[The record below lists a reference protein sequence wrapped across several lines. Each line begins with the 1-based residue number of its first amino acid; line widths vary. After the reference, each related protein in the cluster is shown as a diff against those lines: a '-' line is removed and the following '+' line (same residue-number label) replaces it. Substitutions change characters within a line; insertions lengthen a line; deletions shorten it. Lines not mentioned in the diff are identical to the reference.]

1 MAFFEKIIIIKL
13 VVRNQNIT
21 VQGDIMVKEYVVV
34 APENYSRRV
43 DVDFKC
49 TGKNDELT
57 IQRAIDEAIEL
68 NSNIML
74 LNGIYHIDGFN
85 NYYDDN
91 GPDSAICFPNEWREI
106 KFIGENAEYGFQRKY
121 NNGVVLLVSSNA
133 LKTIERETDVIRG
146 RWTEAG
152 IQNGSS
158 LCMENISIVLAN
170 NQHKIR
176 CIDLR
181 RTDRPE
187 LKNITLVSYGD
198 MISENSDNGLGTPP
212 PVPTKGCIG
221 LTMTDGSNNSY
232 SNYTNVQTYGFDEGI
247 QVGGEHVVCI
257 NCGAAVGRY
266 GFTFGNYETNCGSN
280 HPITLINCMDERN
293 INLPLFNMCG
303 DADGKGGRLQGRQEV
318 TLISFNMERV
328 ERQTP
333 GRMLGDLMKEVH
345 PGTWCGTIDFTLQP
359 DWCALNSVDF
369 KIWESDGSG
378 RNIKTRNS
386 CHKTVCTTAERL
398 DYYPTLG
405 QQIFD
410 TDLNKMVI
418 CIEPEDRKWV
428 DFMGNPV

>member
-1 MAFFEKIIIIKL
+1 M
-13 VVRNQNIT
+13 
-21 VQGDIMVKEYVVV
+21 KEYVVI
-34 APENYSRRV
+34 APEKYAGRV
-43 DVDFKC
+43 NADFNC
-49 TGKNDELT
+49 TGKNDELIT
-57 IQRAIDEAIEL
+57 QSAIEKAIET

-74 LNGIYHIDGFN
+74 LNGVYYIDGFN
-85 NYYDDN
+85 NYYNDD
-91 GPDSAICFPNEWREI
+91 GPDTAICFPNKWREI
-106 KFIGENAEYGFQRKY
+106 KFVGENAEYGFQKRF
-121 NNGVVLLVSSNA
+121 NNGVVLYVSAAA
-133 LKTIERETDVIRG
+133 LKKSKKETDVFRSQ
-146 RWTEAG
+146 WTEKG

-158 LCMENISIVLAN
+158 LYMENIAVVLAD

-198 MISENSDNGLGTPP
+198 LISESSGYGLGTPP
-212 PVPTKGCIG
+212 PVPAKGCIG

-266 GFTFGNYETNCGSN
+266 GFTFGNYITNCGSN

-303 DADGKGGRLQGRQEV
+303 DDDGKGGRLQGKQEV
-318 TLISFNMERV
+318 SLISFNMERV

-333 GRMLGDLMKEVH
+333 GGKLGDLMRETF

-359 DWCALNSVDF
+359 EWNALNSVDCQ
-369 KIWESDGSG
+369 IWENDGSG
-378 RNIKTRNS
+378 NGIKTRNS
-386 CHKTVCTTAERL
+386 CHKTVCTTEERL
-398 DYYPTLG
+398 GYYPTYG

-410 TDLNKMVI
+410 IDLNKMVI
-418 CIEPEDRKWV
+418 CVEPSSKKWV
-428 DFMGNPV
+428 DFMGETV

>member
-1 MAFFEKIIIIKL
+1 M
-13 VVRNQNIT
+13 
-21 VQGDIMVKEYVVV
+21 KEYVIV
-34 APENYSRRV
+34 APENYSGRV
-43 DVDFKC
+43 VADFNC

-57 IQRAIDEAIEL
+57 LQKAIDKAIET
-68 NSNIML
+68 NSNVFL
-74 LNGIYHIDGFN
+74 LNGVYSVDGFH
-85 NYYDDN
+85 NYYNDE
-91 GPDSAICFPNEWREI
+91 GPDTAICFPNKWREI
-106 KFIGENAEYGFQRKY
+106 RFIGENAEYGFQKRFD
-121 NNGVVLLVSSNA
+121 NGVVLRVSAGA
-133 LKTIERETDVIRG
+133 LQEKRKETDVIRG
-146 RWTEAG
+146 QWTYAG

-158 LCMENISIVLAN
+158 LHMENITVVLAN

-198 MISENSDNGLGTPP
+198 LINSDSKTGLDVPP
-212 PVPTKGCIG
+212 PIPAKGCIG

-266 GFTFGNYETNCGSN
+266 GFTFGNYATDCGSN

-303 DADGKGGRLQGRQEV
+303 DSDGKGGRLQGRQEV
-318 TLISFNMERV
+318 TMISFNMERV

-333 GRMLGDLMKEVH
+333 GGKLGDLMKEVF

-359 DWCALNSVDF
+359 AWCALNAVNV
-369 KIWESDGSG
+369 KLWESDGSG
-378 RNIKTRNS
+378 SGIKTRNN
-386 CHKTVCTTAERL
+386 CHKAVCSTEERL
-398 DYYPTLG
+398 GYYPTLG

-418 CIEPEDRKWV
+418 CIEPDGKRWV
-428 DFMGNPV
+428 DFLGNPV

>member
-1 MAFFEKIIIIKL
+1 M
-13 VVRNQNIT
+13 
-21 VQGDIMVKEYVVV
+21 MKEYVVV
-34 APENYSRRV
+34 APENYSGRV

-91 GPDSAICFPNEWREI
+91 GPDSAICFPNKWREI
-106 KFIGENAEYGFQRKY
+106 KFIGENAEYGFQRRY

-158 LCMENISIVLAN
+158 LCMENIAIVLAD

-198 MISENSDNGLGTPP
+198 MISENSENGLGTPP

-333 GRMLGDLMKEVH
+333 GGKLGDLMKEIH

-386 CHKTVCTTAERL
+386 CHKTVCTTEERL
-398 DYYPTLG
+398 GYYPTLG

-418 CIEPEDRKWV
+418 CIEQEDRKWV